1 MGVKIEN
8 RIFGKNWEKLGIYLN
23 MKIIVTAKQFNK
35 LLAEIEKEEVFHVGK
50 LKSFHKSDWVAWNRL
65 QKVLE
70 RKGNPPFTIDGNVDL
85 SHRDIKSL
93 GNLVSVSGSLDLYNT
108 PIESLGRLEH
118 VGGYLILNKTPIQKE
133 YSRQRILSMIRIGGK
148 LLM

>member
-1 MGVKIEN
+1 
-8 RIFGKNWEKLGIYLN
+8 
-23 MKIIVTAKQFNK
+23 MKIIITTKQLGK
-35 LLAEIEKEEVFHVGK
+35 LLAEFEKKVFHAGN

-70 RKGNPPFTIDGNVDL
+70 RKGNPHFTIDGNVNL

-93 GNLVSVSGSLDLYNT
+93 GNLVSVSGDLDLYNT

-118 VGGYLILNKTPIQKE
+118 VGGYLTLNKTPIQKE
-133 YSRQRILSMIRIGGK
+133 YSRIKIRSMVRIGGK

>member
-1 MGVKIEN
+1 
-8 RIFGKNWEKLGIYLN
+8 
-23 MKIIVTAKQFNK
+23 MKIIITRKQLGK
-35 LLAEIEKEEVFHVGK
+35 ILAEFEKEEVFHAGN
-50 LKSFHKSDWVAWNRL
+50 LKSYHKSDWVAWKHL
-65 QKVLE
+65 QKILD
-70 RKGNPPFTIDGNVDL
+70 RRGNPPFTIDGNVNL

-133 YSRQRILSMIRIGGK
+133 YSRQRILNMIRIGGK